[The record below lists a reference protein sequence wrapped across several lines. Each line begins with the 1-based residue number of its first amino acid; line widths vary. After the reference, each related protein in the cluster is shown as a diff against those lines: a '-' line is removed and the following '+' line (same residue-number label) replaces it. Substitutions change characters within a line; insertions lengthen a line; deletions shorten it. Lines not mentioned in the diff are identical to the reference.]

1 MNDLVKNDWGSD
13 PDSTIRRLNTIA
25 MDLQTLC
32 DNQAVE
38 IAWMR
43 AFNTDAEAQIAQLRE
58 VAKSYKGDAIDT
70 LAKLREAVE
79 VIRPFAA
86 ISREGV
92 VTTKTGHVR
101 LTTCAEYFHEADA
114 FLASIDAE
122 RATMEQREAEK
133 TDD

>member
-1 MNDLVKNDWGSD
+1 MDDVTRLVE
-13 PDSTIRRLNTIA
+13 RLNNELGWGIGPA
-25 MDLQTLC
+25 MLCQEAAAALQA
-32 DNQAVE
+32 QAAE
-38 IAWMR
+38 I
-43 AFNTDAEAQIAQLRE
+43 EQLRE
-58 VAKSYKGDAIDT
+58 IAKSYKGDAIDT

-114 FLASIDAE
+114 FLA
-122 RATMEQREAEK
+122 TMEK
-133 TDD
+133 TDG